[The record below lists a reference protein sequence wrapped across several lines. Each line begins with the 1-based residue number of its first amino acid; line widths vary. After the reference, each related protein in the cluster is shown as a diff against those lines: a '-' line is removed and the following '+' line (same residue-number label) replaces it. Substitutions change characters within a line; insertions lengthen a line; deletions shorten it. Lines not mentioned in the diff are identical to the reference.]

1 MDRRATMAALLL
13 LPLRRASS
21 AERSSVERC
30 RVIAGECTIIDLIL
44 ARDDRVNDQQEE
56 NRARNQQIAANEEK
70 REHAS
75 DIRLSTWA
83 IGLAVVFALA
93 VAMFML
99 MKK

>member
-1 MDRRATMAALLL
+1 M
-13 LPLRRASS
+13 
-21 AERSSVERC
+21 
-30 RVIAGECTIIDLIL
+30 
-44 ARDDRVNDQQEE
+44 NDQQEE
-56 NRARNQQIAANEEK
+56 NRARNQQIAANEER

-83 IGLAVVFALA
+83 IGLAVIFALA